1 MDNTE
6 KKLNQILNL
15 LNLTHNENTFMLE
28 FIKNLFINE
37 ADRKAIEKYIEKC
50 NVQKEAIISGLYED
64 DVKITSWYFLKEK
77 NYQNFKRKKL
87 SKRESKNK
95 REKITEFYL
104 SDNENKTKFCTSLK
118 RSANMSVLFK

>member
-37 ADRKAIEKYIEKC
+37 ADRKTMEEYIERC
-50 NVQKEAIISGLYED
+50 NTQKEAII
-64 DVKITSWYFLKEK
+64 
-77 NYQNFKRKKL
+77 
-87 SKRESKNK
+87 
-95 REKITEFYL
+95 
-104 SDNENKTKFCTSLK
+104 
-118 RSANMSVLFK
+118 

>member
-1 MDNTE
+1 MDFTE

-15 LNLTHNENTFMLE
+15 LNLIHNENTFILG

-37 ADRKAIEKYIEKC
+37 EDRKSMEEYIEKC
-50 NVQKEAIISGLYED
+50 NVQKEAIIPGLYED
-64 DVKITSWYFLKEK
+64 DVKVTHWYF
-77 NYQNFKRKKL
+77 FKRKVYQ
-87 SKRESKNK
+87 KRESKNVK
-95 REKITEFYL
+95 ENTEFYL

>member
-28 FIKNLFINE
+28 FIKNFFINE

-64 DVKITSWYFLKEK
+64 DVNITH
-77 NYQNFKRKKL
+77 
-87 SKRESKNK
+87 
-95 REKITEFYL
+95 
-104 SDNENKTKFCTSLK
+104 
-118 RSANMSVLFK
+118 

>member
-1 MDNTE
+1 MDFTE

-15 LNLTHNENTFMLE
+15 LNLIYGRIHREMQYTERSNYFW
-28 FIKNLFINE
+28 
-37 ADRKAIEKYIEKC
+37 
-50 NVQKEAIISGLYED
+50 IIWGWCKDYKL
-64 DVKITSWYFLKEK
+64 IF
-77 NYQNFKRKKL
+77 FKRKKL

>member
-15 LNLTHNENTFMLE
+15 LNLIHNENTFILG

-37 ADRKAIEKYIEKC
+37 ADHKAMEEYIEKC

-64 DVKITSWYFLKEK
+64 DVKITHWKY
-77 NYQNFKRKKL
+77 NAN
-87 SKRESKNK
+87 KNK
-95 REKITEFYL
+95 
-104 SDNENKTKFCTSLK
+104 
-118 RSANMSVLFK
+118 M